1 MALSRQLAT
10 LLPTEIPVAP
20 GADEARRWA
29 QEELAGQV
37 YQDAKPGW
45 PEQIF
50 ALLRKALGELLNK
63 IGVAEPN
70 IGLAVLVG
78 LLLLAILVVV
88 LVVRPRLNRRKTGPA
103 SVFAE
108 NAVLTSDQ
116 HRALARTAALSGD
129 FGTAVSEAFR
139 AMVRTAEERD
149 VSLPALGRTAT
160 EITEELARAFP
171 SHSRKLTRS
180 ADMFNAVR
188 YGKLP
193 PTAAMYEE
201 MLAIDAALAAT
212 TPHYVD
218 DFAAVHP

>member
-1 MALSRQLAT
+1 MVLTWRLAS
-10 LLPTEIPVAP
+10 LLPTEIPVVP
-20 GADEARRWA
+20 DADEARQWA
-29 QEELAGQV
+29 QEELARQV

-70 IGLAVLVG
+70 IGLAVMVG
-78 LLLLAILVVV
+78 LLLVAIVVIV
-88 LVVRPRLNRRKTGPA
+88 LIVRPRLNRRRSGPA

-108 NAVLTSDQ
+108 NSVLTADQ
-116 HRALARTAALSGD
+116 HRALAHSAALSGD
-129 FGTAVSEAFR
+129 FGTAVSESFR
-139 AMVRTAEERD
+139 AMVRAAEERD

-171 SHSRKLTRS
+171 SHSKELSRS
-180 ADMFNAVR
+180 ADLFNAVR

-201 MLAIDAALAAT
+201 MLATDAALAAT
-212 TPHYVD
+212 TPRYVD
-218 DFAAVHP
+218 DFAAVQP